1 MIILKKLAA
10 LLLALF
16 VFALN
21 SGYPIN
27 NTYTDALCDSIEL
40 PETHGMKFDPKK
52 TIFLIDGS
60 SYLYRAY
67 YGMRPLHTIHG
78 EPVQAV
84 YSFCRMIQK
93 LMKQFQPQYM
103 SLVWDSKGKTVRHEI
118 FPDYK
123 ATRQAPPSDLFTQK
137 EHIIEFADLIGLHQI
152 ATPGIE
158 ADDLMCSLAREYEK
172 QGFQVVLVTAD
183 KDMGQCI
190 SDKVVLYDSFKD
202 KFYDRQAME
211 ERFGFALHK
220 LPFYF
225 ALLGDTSD
233 NIPGVKGIGEK
244 GATELAQQFDS
255 LEDAYANLD
264 KIEKNRTRNALIEN
278 KENAFLSRDLFL
290 LREYDTGVTLENLA
304 FNATYWPKA
313 RPLFEKLEFA
323 SLVKEIAGLTG
334 VTERKEEWLSKS
346 KGYKFITIDTQEKLD
361 ALVHEINTKK
371 LVAIDTE
378 LTGLNPLYNH
388 LVGISA
394 CTVKGVAYYIPF
406 AHTTGERQ
414 LSRDVVLAAFKKI
427 LEDPSIKKIMH
438 HAKFDEHAF
447 MHYGIM
453 PQGLVFDT
461 LLAAHLVTEDWQRNG
476 LKYLSEY
483 FLNEPMISFQ
493 EAVINNG
500 FKTFAQV
507 PLELAT
513 EYAASDAHQTWQLY
527 PILVDALVKQDM
539 AKLYQDIEFPLVD
552 ILTYMEY
559 RGINLDTE
567 ILKTLNVKIDEE
579 LTIIKEKINALVGP
593 LHKDI
598 NLNSPRQLA
607 ILLFEHLR
615 LPPQKQTD
623 KKTGYSTDQEVLEAL
638 AHLHPVPALILRH
651 RELFKLKS
659 TYIEALP
666 SYVNPETG
674 KIHTTFRQTLVAT
687 GRLSS
692 QEPNLQNVPTNSF
705 EYKGNSVRSAFKPEP
720 GHVFI
725 AADYSQIELR
735 VLAYLSQDKSLLD
748 AFLHDED
755 IHKKTAANLFDT
767 TSDKV
772 TSEQRQIG
780 KRINFSILYGLT
792 PFGLSQ
798 DLKIPF
804 KDAKIYI
811 EKYFAQYPGV
821 SAWMDKI
828 IEETKAKGYVTTHF
842 GRRRYV
848 SGIHEKNKSLYEQAT
863 RIAINTVAQG
873 TAAELM
879 KIGMINLERAFK
891 EHKLDAN
898 MILQIHDEL
907 LISVREDQA
916 QKTEKIIRETLE
928 NVVSW
933 NVPLVVTTS
942 TGKDWKEVTK

>member
-1 MIILKKLAA
+1 MNIFFFTL
-10 LLLALF
+10 LF
-16 VFALN
+16 VFACVP
-21 SGYPIN
+21 GYSSDNAEPLLLI
-27 NTYTDALCDSIEL
+27 TSDLC
-40 PETHGMKFDPKK
+40 ETSGMKFDPKK

-93 LMKQFQPQYM
+93 LIKQFQPHYL
-103 SLVWDSKGKTVRHEI
+103 SLVWDSKGKTVRHDI
-118 FPDYK
+118 YPDYK
-123 ATRQAPPSDLFTQK
+123 ATREAPPSDLFTQK
-137 EHIIEFADLIGLHQI
+137 EHIIEFANLIGLHQI
-152 ATPGIE
+152 GKTGIE
-158 ADDLMCSLAREYEK
+158 ADDLMYSLAKDYEK
-172 QGFQVVLVTAD
+172 QGFNVVLVTAD
-183 KDMGQCI
+183 KDMGQCVDEQVI
-190 SDKVVLYDSFKD
+190 LYDSFKD
-202 KFYDRQAME
+202 KFYDIKALE
-211 ERFGFALHK
+211 ERFGFSPNK

-244 GATELAQQFDS
+244 GATELAQQFES

-264 KIEKNRTRNALIEN
+264 KIEKNRIRNALAEN

-290 LREYDTGVTLENLA
+290 LHHYETGVTLQDLS
-304 FNATYWPKA
+304 FNAAHWPKA

-323 SLVKEIAGLTG
+323 SLVKEIAGVSGMTH
-334 VTERKEEWLSKS
+334 KQDSLSAS
-346 KGYKFITIDTQEKLD
+346 KGYQFITVDTQEKLA
-361 ALVHEINTKK
+361 ALVQEITTKK
-371 LVAIDTE
+371 LVALDTE

-388 LVGISA
+388 VVGISA
-394 CTVKGVAYYIPF
+394 CTEKGTAYYIPF
-406 AHTTGERQ
+406 GHTTGETQ
-414 LSRDVVLAAFKKI
+414 LSKEVVLEAFKKI
-427 LEDPSIKKIMH
+427 IEDPTIGKIMH

-453 PQGLVFDT
+453 PRGLIFDT
-461 LLAAHLVTEDWQRNG
+461 LVAAHLVTEDWQRIG
-476 LKYLSEY
+476 LKHLSEY
-483 FLNEPMISFQ
+483 FLNEPMLNFQ
-493 EAVINNG
+493 DTVINRG
-500 FKTFAQV
+500 YKTFAQV
-507 PLELAT
+507 PLGLAT

-527 PILVDALVKQDM
+527 PILQAALKKQDM
-539 AKLYQDIEFPLVD
+539 EKLYQDIEFPLVD

-567 ILKTLNVKIDEE
+567 MLNVLNQKITEE
-579 LTIIKEKINALVGP
+579 LDIIAQKVTALVGP
-593 LHKDI
+593 KFADI

-607 ILLFEHLR
+607 ILLFEHLK

-651 RELFKLKS
+651 RELFKLQS

-666 SYVNPETG
+666 SYVNPETN
-674 KIHTTFRQTLVAT
+674 KIHTTFRQTAVAT

-692 QEPNLQNVPTNSF
+692 QEPNLQNVPTSSY
-705 EYKGNSVRSAFKPEP
+705 EYKGMSVRSAFKPDP

-735 VLAYLSQDKSLLD
+735 VLAYLSQDATLLE
-748 AFLHDED
+748 AFSRNED
-755 IHKKTAANLFDT
+755 IHKRTAANLFDT
-767 TSDKV
+767 EFEKV
-772 TSEQRQIG
+772 THEQRQIG

-792 PFGLSQ
+792 PYGLAQ

-811 EKYFAQYPGV
+811 DKYFAQYPGV
-821 SAWMDKI
+821 SAWMEKV
-828 IEETKAKGYVTTHF
+828 IEETKAKGYVTTLF
-842 GRRRYV
+842 GRRRYIP
-848 SGIHEKNKSLYEQAT
+848 GIYENNRTLFEQAT
-863 RIAINTVAQG
+863 RVAINTVAQG

-891 EHKLDAN
+891 EHKLNAHI
-898 MILQIHDEL
+898 ILQIHDEL
-907 LISVREDQA
+907 LISVPEN
-916 QKTEKIIRETLE
+916 QKEKGEKIIRKALE
-928 NVVSW
+928 NVITW
-933 NVPLVVTTS
+933 NVPLLVTTN

>member
-1 MIILKKLAA
+1 MNIISIVLI
-10 LLLALF
+10 F
-16 VFALN
+16 VFATIPRY
-21 SGYPIN
+21 SSDN
-27 NTYTDALCDSIEL
+27 NEQLLLKTSDVG
-40 PETHGMKFDPKK
+40 ETHGMKFDPKK

-78 EPVQAV
+78 EPVQAI

-93 LMKQFQPQYM
+93 LIKQFQPHYM

-118 FPDYK
+118 FPEYK
-123 ATRQAPPSDLFTQK
+123 ATREAPPSDLFTQK
-137 EHIIEFADLIGLHQI
+137 EHIIEFANLIGLHQI
-152 ATPGIE
+152 AQPGIE
-158 ADDLMCSLAREYEK
+158 ADDLMYSLAKDYEK
-172 QGFQVVLVTAD
+172 QGFTVVLVTSD

-190 SDKVVLYDSFKD
+190 SENVVLFDSFKD
-202 KFYDRQAME
+202 KFYDIPAFE
-211 ERFGFALHK
+211 ERFGFSVNK

-225 ALLGDTSD
+225 GLLGDTSD

-255 LEDAYANLD
+255 LEDAYANLE
-264 KIEKNRTRNALIEN
+264 KIEKNRIRNALIEN
-278 KENAFLSRDLFL
+278 KDNAFLSRDLFL
-290 LREYDTGVTLENLA
+290 LHHYDTGVTLQDLS
-304 FNATYWPKA
+304 FNAAHWAKA

-323 SLVKEIAGLTG
+323 SLVKEIAGVTG
-334 VTERKEEWLSKS
+334 MTEKKEEWLSKS
-346 KGYKFITIDTQEKLD
+346 KGYQFITVNTQEKLD
-361 ALVHEINTKK
+361 ALVQEISTKK

-388 LVGISA
+388 MVGISA
-394 CTVKGVAYYIPF
+394 CTQKGTAYYIPF
-406 AHTTGERQ
+406 GHTTHEPQ
-414 LSRDVVLAAFKKI
+414 LSRDTVLSAFKI
-427 LEDPSIKKIMH
+427 IMEDATIHKIMH

-447 MHYGIM
+447 MHYGIK
-453 PQGLVFDT
+453 PRGLVFDT
-461 LLAAHLVTEDWQRNG
+461 LVAAHLVTEDWQRIG
-476 LKYLSEY
+476 LKHLSEY
-483 FLNEPMISFQ
+483 FLNEPMINFQ
-493 EAVINNG
+493 DAVTNNG
-500 FKTFAQV
+500 YQTFAQV

-513 EYAASDAHQTWQLY
+513 EYAASDAHQTMQLY
-527 PILVDALVKQDM
+527 PILKAALEKQFM
-539 AKLYQDIEFPLVD
+539 QKLYDNIEFPLVE
-552 ILTYMEY
+552 ILRDMEY
-559 RGINLDTE
+559 HGIILDTE
-567 ILKTLNVKIDEE
+567 ILKMLNTKIIDE
-579 LTIIKEKINALVGP
+579 LAIIKEKINALVGSQFG
-593 LHKDI
+593 DI
-598 NLNSPRQLA
+598 NLNSPKQLA
-607 ILLFEHLR
+607 ILLFEHLK
-615 LPPQKQTD
+615 LPPQKQTG

-638 AHLHPVPALILRH
+638 AHMHPVPALILRH

-666 SYVNPETG
+666 TYINPETG

-692 QEPNLQNVPTNSF
+692 QEPNLQNVPTHSY
-705 EYKGNSVRSAFKPEP
+705 EYKGKDVRSAFKPKT

-735 VLAYLSQDKSLLD
+735 VLAYLSQDKNLLD
-748 AFLHDED
+748 AFSRNED
-755 IHKKTAANLFDT
+755 IHKRTAANLFDT
-767 TSDKV
+767 EFEKV
-772 TSEQRQIG
+772 THEQRQIG

-811 EKYFAQYPGV
+811 DKYFAQYPGV

-828 IEETKAKGYVTTHF
+828 IEETKTKGYVTTYF
-842 GRRRYV
+842 GRRRYIP
-848 SGIHEKNKSLYEQAT
+848 GIHETNRSLYEQAC

-879 KIGMINLERAFK
+879 KMGMINLDRAIK
-891 EHKLDAN
+891 EQQLGAH

-907 LISVREDQA
+907 LISVPQEHA
-916 QKTEKIIRETLE
+916 EKAIKIIRETLE

-933 NVPLVVTTS
+933 TVPLLVTTNV
-942 TGKDWKEVTK
+942 GNDWKEVTK